1 MKSVNQL
8 LNYKFRYF
16 EYASLILFIIL
27 PISFVFGNGLININ
41 IALLNLMGLYYCFK
55 FKNWNLIKNDL
66 FLYLLILY
74 LYLLGNSIYAHY
86 FKFYSGFEGILR
98 SLFFIKFIFLTLSF
112 QIILKNKILLNVVYK
127 GWLIIILIF
136 IFDVLFEKI
145 FGANILGYIS
155 PDGLEL

>member
-41 IALLNLMGLYYCFK
+41 IALLNLMALYYCFK

-86 FKFYSGFEGILR
+86 FKFYSD
-98 SLFFIKFIFLTLSF
+98 
-112 QIILKNKILLNVVYK
+112 LKAY
-127 GWLIIILIF
+127 
-136 IFDVLFEKI
+136 
-145 FGANILGYIS
+145 
-155 PDGLEL
+155 